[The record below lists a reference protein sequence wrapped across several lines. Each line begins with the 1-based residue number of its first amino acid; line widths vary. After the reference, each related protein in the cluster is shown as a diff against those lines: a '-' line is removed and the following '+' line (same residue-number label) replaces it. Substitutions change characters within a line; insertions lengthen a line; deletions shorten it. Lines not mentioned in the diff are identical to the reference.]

1 MDPELIKAIT
11 ALFTTA
17 PGWAIVLLCLL
28 WLSHSIIMTLL
39 GSKSER
45 TLDRVVNERFNG
57 LIGAIDRLREEISRK
72 L

>member
-1 MDPELIKAIT
+1 MDPELVKAIS

-17 PGWAIVLLCLL
+17 PGWAIVVLCSL
-28 WLSHSIIMTLL
+28 WLLHSVIITSM

-45 TLDRVVNERFNG
+45 TLDRVVNTRFSE
-57 LIGAIDRLREEISRK
+57 LIQAINQLRDEISRK